1 MNDHRTSDHYTSGRR
16 SDDAVVAGA
25 SGGEALLDGPVDRV
39 VTDPLDD
46 YTPAMGE
53 SASAGRPTPIESGCH
68 RHLVQDAESSCEDE
82 LAGGPPAERWT
93 AVDDLRLGYFHGR
106 DGIGL
111 RQRDRGGRP
120 VEVQLSNWDARI
132 LADVTYDDGTE
143 TTRRVRLKVTQ
154 SGRTGEV
161 DVPIA
166 NLPRVQDWALE
177 AIGSTARIGVVR
189 NVQQHLL
196 NAVQETGQR
205 AVQCTVYQHSGW
217 RVVDGVPVF
226 LDACGAV
233 SADGRLTAVEV
244 ALPSALEPL
253 ELPLAE
259 SEGVTRDALRTALGL
274 LALAPDPV
282 TVCVFGSAW
291 RAPLGESQL
300 AVWVTGATGAG
311 KSEVTALAQQHF
323 GAGFSAQHLPAA
335 WSGTGNSINELAY
348 LAKDVLLTVD
358 DFVPKGSAGSVARL
372 HATAEAV
379 IRAQGNGAGRS
390 RLDADAQLRGSR
402 PPRATLLA
410 SGEDVPAGQ
419 SLRGRMVIV
428 DLGPHDL
435 DFTALSPAQ
444 RAARDG
450 VLATAMGGY
459 IRWLAGHPKRLA
471 NIQQSVE
478 GHREGL
484 PELGSH
490 RRTATLLAEL
500 ALAWR
505 TVLDYAV
512 DCAALTVQEAEQY
525 WTRIQV
531 ALVAAGQAQSDHDSD
546 ADPAVR
552 FTELVSAALAS
563 GRAHLADTSGLA
575 PVHPQRWGWRTDNTG
590 PYPADWRAQG
600 PRVGYV
606 DGDNVYLLPDAVLGA
621 IADSTSGDRIAI
633 SKKALSKRLHERGI
647 LLAGELSSRQ
657 TLVTRK
663 TLEKRRMIV
672 WHLLAH
678 HLGVVS

>member
-25 SGGEALLDGPVDRV
+25 SGGEDLLDGPVDRV
-39 VTDPLDD
+39 VTDPLDN

-53 SASAGRPTPIESGCH
+53 SASAERPTPIESGCH
-68 RHLVQDAESSCEDE
+68 RHLVQDAESSCGDE
-82 LAGGPPAERWT
+82 LAGGPSAERWT

-226 LDACGAV
+226 LDASGAV
-233 SADGRLTAVEV
+233 GADGRLTAVEV

-253 ELPLAE
+253 ELPLAD
-259 SEGVTRDALRTALGL
+259 SDATRDAVRTALSL
-274 LALAPDPV
+274 LTLAPDPL

-291 RAPLGESQL
+291 RAPLGDSQL

-323 GAGFSAQHLPAA
+323 GAGFTAQRLPAA

-348 LAKDVLLTVD
+348 W
-358 DFVPKGSAGSVARL
+358 
-372 HATAEAV
+372 
-379 IRAQGNGAGRS
+379 
-390 RLDADAQLRGSR
+390 
-402 PPRATLLA
+402 PRT
-410 SGEDVPAGQ
+410 
-419 SLRGRMVIV
+419 
-428 DLGPHDL
+428 
-435 DFTALSPAQ
+435 
-444 RAARDG
+444 
-450 VLATAMGGY
+450 
-459 IRWLAGHPKRLA
+459 
-471 NIQQSVE
+471 
-478 GHREGL
+478 
-484 PELGSH
+484 
-490 RRTATLLAEL
+490 
-500 ALAWR
+500 
-505 TVLDYAV
+505 
-512 DCAALTVQEAEQY
+512 CC
-525 WTRIQV
+525 
-531 ALVAAGQAQSDHDSD
+531 
-546 ADPAVR
+546 
-552 FTELVSAALAS
+552 
-563 GRAHLADTSGLA
+563 
-575 PVHPQRWGWRTDNTG
+575 
-590 PYPADWRAQG
+590 
-600 PRVGYV
+600 
-606 DGDNVYLLPDAVLGA
+606 
-621 IADSTSGDRIAI
+621 
-633 SKKALSKRLHERGI
+633 
-647 LLAGELSSRQ
+647 
-657 TLVTRK
+657 
-663 TLEKRRMIV
+663 
-672 WHLLAH
+672 
-678 HLGVVS
+678 